1 MSNHIT
7 QPKGFIAG
15 VTAAGIKPSGKDDLV
30 IIASSTLCAA
40 ACVTTRNQITGAPVQ
55 WIRAILPRG
64 AGRLRGFVINAGCSN
79 VCTGQQGLDD
89 AREMATRVAGWLGC
103 VPSEI
108 AVASTGVIGH
118 PLPMDRIRKG
128 IDAAALTL
136 GKDNDDRIARAIL
149 TTDTKPKTAV
159 ATFTLRGK
167 EITIAGIAKGS
178 GMIAPSM
185 ATMIACITT
194 DAAVSPASLGKLLKQ
209 SVHTTFNAVTVDSD
223 TSTSDTVLVLANGAA
238 ENATLAPGKPGWNKF
253 TAAMQDVCDQLAK
266 MIADDGE
273 GATRRIEINVTRA
286 RTDRDAELAAR
297 SIADS
302 PLVKTA
308 VHGAD
313 PNWGRIAMA
322 VGKSAAK
329 VVAEKLTI
337 TLAGTKV
344 FARGMGVRYS
354 EKAVSKA
361 MQKTPV
367 VIDVD
372 LGQGKGKYTAYTCD
386 LSRDYITI
394 NADYTT

>member
-1 MSNHIT
+1 
-7 QPKGFIAG
+7 
-15 VTAAGIKPSGKDDLV
+15 
-30 IIASSTLCAA
+30 
-40 ACVTTRNQITGAPVQ
+40 
-55 WIRAILPRG
+55 
-64 AGRLRGFVINAGCSN
+64 
-79 VCTGQQGLDD
+79 
-89 AREMATRVAGWLGC
+89 
-103 VPSEI
+103 
-108 AVASTGVIGH
+108 
-118 PLPMDRIRKG
+118 
-128 IDAAALTL
+128 
-136 GKDNDDRIARAIL
+136 
-149 TTDTKPKTAV
+149 
-159 ATFTLRGK
+159 
-167 EITIAGIAKGS
+167 
-178 GMIAPSM
+178 
-185 ATMIACITT
+185 
-194 DAAVSPASLGKLLKQ
+194 
-209 SVHTTFNAVTVDSD
+209 
-223 TSTSDTVLVLANGAA
+223 
-238 ENATLAPGKPGWNKF
+238 
-253 TAAMQDVCDQLAK
+253 

-344 FARGMGVRYS
+344 FARGMGVKYS

-372 LGQGKGKYTAYTCD
+372 LGLGKGKYTAYTCD
-386 LSRDYITI
+386 LSGDYITI